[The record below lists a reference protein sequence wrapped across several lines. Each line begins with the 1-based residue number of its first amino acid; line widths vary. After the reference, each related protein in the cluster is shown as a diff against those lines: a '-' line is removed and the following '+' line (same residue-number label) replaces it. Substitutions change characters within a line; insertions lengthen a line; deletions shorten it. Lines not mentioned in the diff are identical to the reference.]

1 VGEIPLYSAFGH
13 GTNGVGSGARA
24 LAQFEEVEV
33 MSGHSRWSTIKH
45 KKGAADAKR
54 GKVFTKLIKEVTVAA
69 RMGGGD
75 PTGNPRLRRALDDA
89 RAANMPGDNITRAIK
104 KGTGE
109 LEGVTY
115 EEITYEG
122 VGPSGTLFLVEV
134 VTDNRNRTAPEL
146 RKIFDQHNGQL
157 GSAGAAAWAFDEKG
171 VITVAK
177 ERATEEQI
185 FELAAGAGADDIE
198 DIGESWLIKT
208 EKVDLDAVRNAIA
221 DGKIDVATAELAKLP
236 KNKKVVGGRDAEVLI
251 NLVEALE
258 DHDDVQK
265 VWSDFELSEEALAG
279 LSRA

>member
-1 VGEIPLYSAFGH
+1 
-13 GTNGVGSGARA
+13 
-24 LAQFEEVEV
+24 

-75 PTGNPRLRRALDDA
+75 PMGNPRLRRAIDDA
-89 RAANMPGDNITRAIK
+89 RAVNMPGDNITRAIK

-109 LEGVTY
+109 LEGVHY

-122 VGPSGTLFLVEV
+122 VGPSGTLFLVDV
-134 VTDNRNRTAPEL
+134 VTDNRNRTNPEL
-146 RKIFDQHNGQL
+146 RKVFDQHNGQL

-171 VITVAK
+171 VITVKK
-177 ERATEEQI
+177 EAASEDKV
-185 FELAAGAGADDIE
+185 FDVAAGAGADDLE
-198 DIGESWLIKT
+198 DIGDSWLVKT
-208 EKVDLDAVRNAIA
+208 VKTDLESVRSALVAANIE
-221 DGKIDVATAELAKLP
+221 VATAELAKLP
-236 KNKKVVGGRDAEVLI
+236 KNKKLVSGRDAEVLI

-265 VWSDFELSEEALAG
+265 VFADFELSEEALAS

>member
-1 VGEIPLYSAFGH
+1 
-13 GTNGVGSGARA
+13 
-24 LAQFEEVEV
+24 

-89 RAANMPGDNITRAIK
+89 RAANMPNDNIQRAIK

-122 VGPSGTLFLVEV
+122 VGPSGTLFLVDV

-157 GSAGAAAWAFDEKG
+157 GSAGSAAWAFDDKG

-177 ERATEEQI
+177 ERASEEQI

-198 DIGESWLIKT
+198 DIGESWLVKT

-221 DGKIDVATAELAKLP
+221 EGKIEVATAELAKLP
-236 KNKKVVGGRDAEVLI
+236 KNKKVVAGREAEVLI

>member
-1 VGEIPLYSAFGH
+1 
-13 GTNGVGSGARA
+13 
-24 LAQFEEVEV
+24 

-75 PTGNPRLRRALDDA
+75 PTGNPRLRRALDAA

-109 LEGVTY
+109 LEGVQY

-122 VGPSGTLFLVEV
+122 VGPSGTLFLIDV

-157 GSAGAAAWAFDEKG
+157 GSAGAAAWAFDDKG
-171 VITVAK
+171 VITVDK
-177 ERATEEQI
+177 QQATEDKI
-185 FELAAGAGADDIE
+185 FEVAAGAGAEDVE
-198 DIGESWLIKT
+198 DIGEAWFVKT
-208 EKVDLDAVRNAIA
+208 EKGVLDAVRNALTEA
-221 DGKIDVATAELAKLP
+221 KIDVATAEHAKLP
-236 KNKKVVGGRDAEVLI
+236 KNKKVVGGRDAEVLV
-251 NLVEALE
+251 NLADALD

-265 VWSDFELSEEALAG
+265 VWSDFELSEEALAS

>member
-1 VGEIPLYSAFGH
+1 
-13 GTNGVGSGARA
+13 
-24 LAQFEEVEV
+24 

-45 KKGAADAKR
+45 KKGAADARR

-75 PTGNPRLRRALDDA
+75 PTGNPRLRRALDAA
-89 RAANMPGDNITRAIK
+89 RAANMPNDNITRAIK

-122 VGPSGTLFLVEV
+122 VGPSGTLFLVDV

-146 RKIFDQHNGQL
+146 RKLFDQHNGQL
-157 GSAGAAAWAFDEKG
+157 GSAGSAAWAFDEKG
-171 VITVAK
+171 VITVAH
-177 ERATEEQI
+177 EQASEDQV
-185 FELAAGAGADDIE
+185 FEVAAGAGADDVE
-198 DIGESWLIKT
+198 DIGESWLVKT
-208 EKVDLDAVRNAIA
+208 EKTELEAVRSALTGANIE
-221 DGKIDVATAELAKLP
+221 VATAELAKLP
-236 KNKKVVGGRDAEVLI
+236 KNKKVVSGRDAEVLI
-251 NLVEALE
+251 NLVESLE

>member
-1 VGEIPLYSAFGH
+1 
-13 GTNGVGSGARA
+13 
-24 LAQFEEVEV
+24 

-45 KKGAADAKR
+45 KKGAADARR

-89 RAANMPGDNITRAIK
+89 RAANMPNDNITRAVK

-109 LEGVTY
+109 LEGVMY

-122 VGPSGTLFLVEV
+122 VGPSGTLFLLDV

-157 GSAGAAAWAFDEKG
+157 GSAGSAAWAFDEKG

-177 ERATEEQI
+177 ERASEEQI

-198 DIGESWLIKT
+198 DIGERWLVKT
-208 EKVDLDAVRNAIA
+208 EKVDLDAVRHAIA
-221 DGKIDVATAELAKLP
+221 DQGKIEVATAELAKLP
-236 KNKKVVGGRDAEVLI
+236 KNKKVVSGRDAEVLI

-258 DHDDVQK
+258 DHEDVQK

>member
-1 VGEIPLYSAFGH
+1 
-13 GTNGVGSGARA
+13 
-24 LAQFEEVEV
+24 

-54 GKVFTKLIKEVTVAA
+54 GKMFTKLIKEVTVAA

-75 PTGNPRLRRALDDA
+75 PNGNPRLRHAVDAA

-109 LEGVTY
+109 LEGVEY

-122 VGPSGTLFLVEV
+122 VGPSGTLFLIDV

-157 GSAGAAAWAFDEKG
+157 GSAGSAAWAFDDKG
-171 VITVAK
+171 TITVDK
-177 ERATEEQI
+177 QKATEDQV
-185 FELAAGAGADDIE
+185 FEVAAGAGAEDVE
-198 DIGESWLIKT
+198 DIGDSWFVKT
-208 EKVDLDAVRNAIA
+208 EKSALDAVRSALTDA
-221 DGKIDVATAELAKLP
+221 KIDVATAELAKLP
-236 KNKKVVGGRDAEVLI
+236 KNKKIVGGRDAEVLV
-251 NLVEALE
+251 NLSEALD

-265 VWSDFELSEEALAG
+265 VWSDFELSEEALAS